1 MIGIFLIWFWPF
13 ILYYFGKG
21 LKIGLKI
28 SAVILAVFALGLFG
42 FLFKEIVL
50 DTFIV
55 FFKEFPVMT
64 TLVVSPFIALDIWLT
79 RKIIKKRKQK
89 KESEQSES

>member
-1 MIGIFLIWFWPF
+1 MLSYVLFVVFYAIAEAIADSAKFFAKF
-13 ILYYFGKG
+13 ILFG
-21 LKIGLKI
+21 LCII
-28 SAVILAVFALGLFG
+28 ALVVGG
-42 FLFKEIVL
+42 VLFKGIVL